1 LNVLNTNRLA
11 QRAAQALEAAGT
23 GLASAQ
29 RRIATG
35 LRVASAKDDGAIW
48 GVARMMR
55 SERDSWRVANDS
67 LARGS
72 ALLEVASAGAERI
85 TDLLTRARDKALAFG
100 DPSLGSAA
108 RASLRN
114 DIQALIAQVDQAA
127 LQTSFDGR
135 RPLADTLV
143 QTTVIQTQ
151 TAFSG
156 IAPVAPLTPP
166 SLAAGIPNTSGAAS
180 TTFIRDG
187 GPNAGRLDLY
197 LDAYSAPDIL
207 EIWQGGNRVAAT
219 GQAYVPGGAPV
230 GAGAAISG
238 KQVVSFD
245 YNPAGGQ
252 SLEFRFNEGV
262 NASGSVWD
270 VSGVALQALAA
281 PVPAL
286 TVTSTPV
293 VTTTSSAT
301 SYEFTSDGTGQTAPV
316 AARPLTVEA
325 LGLDRVDWNDP
336 APLLGLIDEA
346 LTSALAAGT
355 YFGERQNTLQ
365 LVREQ
370 NARLAD
376 TLETGIG
383 NLVDADLAK
392 ETANLQAVE
401 VRSQLANQ
409 SLAMANGQS
418 NWVLSLFR
426 AGR

>member
-1 LNVLNTNRLA
+1 MNVLNTNRLA

-48 GVARMMR
+48 GVTRMMR

-156 IAPVAPLTPP
+156 TAPVAP
-166 SLAAGIPNTSGAAS
+166 
-180 TTFIRDG
+180 
-187 GPNAGRLDLY
+187 
-197 LDAYSAPDIL
+197 
-207 EIWQGGNRVAAT
+207 
-219 GQAYVPGGAPV
+219 
-230 GAGAAISG
+230 
-238 KQVVSFD
+238 
-245 YNPAGGQ
+245 
-252 SLEFRFNEGV
+252 
-262 NASGSVWD
+262 
-270 VSGVALQALAA
+270 
-281 PVPAL
+281 
-286 TVTSTPV
+286 
-293 VTTTSSAT
+293 
-301 SYEFTSDGTGQTAPV
+301 
-316 AARPLTVEA
+316 
-325 LGLDRVDWNDP
+325 
-336 APLLGLIDEA
+336 
-346 LTSALAAGT
+346 
-355 YFGERQNTLQ
+355 
-365 LVREQ
+365 
-370 NARLAD
+370 
-376 TLETGIG
+376 
-383 NLVDADLAK
+383 
-392 ETANLQAVE
+392 
-401 VRSQLANQ
+401 
-409 SLAMANGQS
+409 
-418 NWVLSLFR
+418 
-426 AGR
+426 